1 MPLRRNTNLLILLAV
16 SVCAMLAALAM
27 PRIPQDPGYHAFA
40 DRRVF
45 FGVPGFLDVA
55 TNAAFLLA
63 GAFGLSRL
71 PRMQPLRPAY
81 PVLCAAVI
89 LVAFGSAWYHLAPSD
104 ARLVWDR
111 APMTVAFMAL
121 FALVIG
127 DGVSERAGK
136 RMLWPLVLAGLASV
150 AWWHL
155 SEQRGHGDLRPYA
168 LVQFLPMAMIPL
180 ILILFG
186 AGRLR
191 MPLLWAALC
200 AYALAK
206 LAEHF
211 DAEALALTGF
221 ISGHSV
227 KHLLSAA
234 AALAAVMAVATGPQ
248 RSRAPVTPARG

>member
-1 MPLRRNTNLLILLAV
+1 VLL
-16 SVCAMLAALAM
+16 
-27 PRIPQDPGYHAFA
+27 
-40 DRRVF
+40 
-45 FGVPGFLDVA
+45 
-55 TNAAFLLA
+55 T
-63 GAFGLSRL
+63 
-71 PRMQPLRPAY
+71 
-81 PVLCAAVI
+81 
-89 LVAFGSAWYHLAPSD
+89 AFGSAWYHLAPSD

-136 RMLWPLVLAGLASV
+136 RMLWPLVIAGLASV

-168 LVQFLPMAMIPL
+168 LVQFLPMALIPL

-191 MPLLWAALC
+191 TPLLWVALC
-200 AYALAK
+200 AYGLAK
-206 LAEHF
+206 LAEQF
-211 DAEALALTGF
+211 DAQTLTLTGF
-221 ISGHSV
+221 ISGHSA

-234 AALAAVMAVATGPQ
+234 AALAAVMAVPAGP
-248 RSRAPVTPARG
+248 RRFRVSVKPARG

>member
-1 MPLRRNTNLLILLAV
+1 MRPLRL
-16 SVCAMLAALAM
+16 
-27 PRIPQDPGYHAFA
+27 
-40 DRRVF
+40 
-45 FGVPGFLDVA
+45 
-55 TNAAFLLA
+55 
-63 GAFGLSRL
+63 
-71 PRMQPLRPAY
+71 AY
-81 PVLCAAVI
+81 PVLCAAVV

-121 FALVIG
+121 LALVFG

-136 RMLWPLVLAGLASV
+136 RMLWPLVIAGLASV

-155 SEQRGHGDLRPYA
+155 SEQRDHGDLRPYA

-191 MPLLWAALC
+191 TPLLWAALC
-200 AYALAK
+200 AYVLAK

-211 DAEALALTGF
+211 DAETLTLTGF

-234 AALAAVMAVATGPQ
+234 AALAAVMAVTAGPR
-248 RSRAPVTPARG
+248 RSRASVKPARG

>member
-1 MPLRRNTNLLILLAV
+1 MRRNTSLFILLAV
-16 SVCAMLAALAM
+16 SVCAVLAALAM
-27 PRIPQDPGYHAFA
+27 PRIAQDPGYHAFA

-63 GAFGLSRL
+63 GAFGFSRL
-71 PRMQPLRPAY
+71 PHMRPLRPAY
-81 PVLCAAVI
+81 PVLCAGVI

-111 APMTVAFMAL
+111 APMTVALMAL

-127 DGVSERAGK
+127 DGVSERAGT
-136 RMLWPLVLAGLASV
+136 RMLWPLVIAGLASV

-168 LVQFLPMAMIPL
+168 LVQFLPMALIPL

-186 AGRLR
+186 VTRLR
-191 MPLLWAALC
+191 TPLLWAALC
-200 AYALAK
+200 AYLLAK

-211 DAEALALTGF
+211 DTEILVLTGF
-221 ISGHSV
+221 ISGHSA

-234 AALAAVMAVATGPQ
+234 AALAVFMAFAAGPR
-248 RSRAPVTPARG
+248 RS